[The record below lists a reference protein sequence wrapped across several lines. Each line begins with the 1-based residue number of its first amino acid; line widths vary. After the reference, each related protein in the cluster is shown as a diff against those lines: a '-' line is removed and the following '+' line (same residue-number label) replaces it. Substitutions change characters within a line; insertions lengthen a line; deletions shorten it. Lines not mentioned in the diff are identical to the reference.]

1 VTFRIVNWGASSSGG
16 NWYIF
21 DVDSSTADDLE
32 VQGTVVA
39 ACSSPTA
46 LTPTASP
53 ASTVCAGTAVTLT
66 ANATGG
72 SAPYTYQWKTN
83 GTAISGAT
91 GSTYSIASPKVADA
105 LNYTVD
111 ITSSCGGIASTSPA
125 LALIVNTIPSTP
137 TAGNNGPVCAAS
149 ALTLSTPTVSGAT
162 YSWTGPNGFTSSAQN
177 PTVSSS
183 ATVGM
188 SGTYYVTVAVSGC
201 PSAAGLTVVTVN
213 PACVGGTTIPITAA
227 VSSGTGT
234 NITLTGQTGSIV
246 KWQSSTDGNNWSD
259 IPSTA
264 NSLSTGALTQTTE
277 YRAVVQ
283 SGVCG
288 PATSSVATVNVN
300 ALVAPT
306 LSSIQRLSATS
317 FKLTFSGPQN
327 QTYKVLEATDVH
339 QLLSSWNVLTN
350 GTFGGNPETFTD
362 PDATGAARFYRIT
375 SP

>member
-1 VTFRIVNWGASSSGG
+1 
-16 NWYIF
+16 
-21 DVDSSTADDLE
+21 
-32 VQGTVVA
+32 
-39 ACSSPTA
+39 
-46 LTPTASP
+46 
-53 ASTVCAGTAVTLT
+53 
-66 ANATGG
+66 
-72 SAPYTYQWKTN
+72 
-83 GTAISGAT
+83 
-91 GSTYSIASPKVADA
+91 
-105 LNYTVD
+105 
-111 ITSSCGGIASTSPA
+111 
-125 LALIVNTIPSTP
+125 
-137 TAGNNGPVCAAS
+137 
-149 ALTLSTPTVSGAT
+149 
-162 YSWTGPNGFTSSAQN
+162 
-177 PTVSSS
+177 
-183 ATVGM
+183 
-188 SGTYYVTVAVSGC
+188 
-201 PSAAGLTVVTVN
+201 
-213 PACVGGTTIPITAA
+213 
-227 VSSGTGT
+227 
-234 NITLTGQTGSIV
+234 LTGQTGSIV